1 MLLPHL
7 TDRHLCEH
15 TACFISK
22 HSMNILN
29 PPLWTSP
36 PLLAMLLVFSRRIA
50 ILAFCSSFSGVNT
63 SPPYKSAA
71 DSVSLKPQITNPPT
85 LKAFSFQACIFLACE
100 GVSAITLSFH
110 GTVSKPVSVYHE
122 YLPKREWTSPL
133 LAAPVFGAFLPSL
146 PTILCSL
153 YAPSH
158 RPLYMWCLFFKSSFT
173 AVLTSACS
181 SCCQTMQSQPRTQTF
196 FASVKASHCWSFA
209 NFQKAGWPMTQV
221 SNLSLSPTL
230 FPYLLDFC
238 GLEKKESACFYYFF
252 FFLFTPFKIS
262 GITSLPF

>member
-36 PLLAMLLVFSRRIA
+36 PLLAMLLVFSSRIA

-85 LKAFSFQACIFLACE
+85 LKALSFQACIFLACE
-100 GVSAITLSFH
+100 GVSAITLSFR
-110 GTVSKPVSVYHE
+110 GIVSKPLCIMNIFQRANEHPLFWQLLYFVPSCPRSPPSSAPYMPLHFIPSTCDVSFQILIHCCSHLSLLQP
-122 YLPKREWTSPL
+122 LPDNAVTAQNPNIFLPL
-133 LAAPVFGAFLPSL
+133 LRRSTVGL
-146 PTILCSL
+146 
-153 YAPSH
+153 
-158 RPLYMWCLFFKSSFT
+158 
-173 AVLTSACS
+173 
-181 SCCQTMQSQPRTQTF
+181 SQISR
-196 FASVKASHCWSFA
+196 K
-209 NFQKAGWPMTQV
+209 
-221 SNLSLSPTL
+221 
-230 FPYLLDFC
+230 LDD
-238 GLEKKESACFYYFF
+238 
-252 FFLFTPFKIS
+252 P
-262 GITSLPF
+262 

>member
-36 PLLAMLLVFSRRIA
+36 PLLAMLLVFSSRIA

-85 LKAFSFQACIFLACE
+85 LKALSFQACIFLACE
-100 GVSAITLSFH
+100 GVSAITLSFR
-110 GTVSKPVSVYHE
+110 GIVSKPLSVYHE
-122 YLPKREWTSPL
+122 YLPKSEWTSPL
-133 LAAPVFGAFLPSL
+133 LAAPIFCAFLPPL

-153 YAPSH
+153 YAPSLH
-158 RPLYMWCLFFKSSFT
+158 PLYMWCLLSNPHSLLLSPQPPP
-173 AVLTSACS
+173 AIAWQCS
-181 SCCQTMQSQPRTQTF
+181 HSPEPKYF
-196 FASVKASHCWSFA
+196 FASVKAFHCWSFA
-209 NFQKAGWPMTQV
+209 DFQKAGWPMTQV
-221 SNLSLSPTL
+221 SNLSLSSTL
-230 FPYLLDFC
+230 FPYLLNFC
-238 GLEKKESACFYYFF
+238 GLKKKASAWFFSFY
-252 FFLFTPFKIS
+252 PI
-262 GITSLPF
+262 

>member
-36 PLLAMLLVFSRRIA
+36 PLLAMLLVFSSRIA

-85 LKAFSFQACIFLACE
+85 LKALSFQACIFLACE
-100 GVSAITLSFH
+100 GVSAITLSFR
-110 GTVSKPVSVYHE
+110 GIVSKPLSVYHE
-122 YLPKREWTSPL
+122 YLPKSEWTSPL
-133 LAAPVFGAFLPSL
+133 LAAPIFCAFLPPL

-153 YAPSH
+153 YAPSLH
-158 RPLYMWCLFFKSSFT
+158 PLYMWCL
-173 AVLTSACS
+173 L
-181 SCCQTMQSQPRTQTF
+181 
-196 FASVKASHCWSFA
+196 
-209 NFQKAGWPMTQV
+209 
-221 SNLSLSPTL
+221 SNPHSLLLSPQPAPAIAWQCSHSPEPKYFLPLLRHSTVGLSQISRKLDDPWPKFPIFL
-230 FPYLLDFC
+230 FPPHSFPICWISVAWKRKHQL
-238 GLEKKESACFYYFF
+238 G
-252 FFLFTPFKIS
+252 FFLFTPSKIS